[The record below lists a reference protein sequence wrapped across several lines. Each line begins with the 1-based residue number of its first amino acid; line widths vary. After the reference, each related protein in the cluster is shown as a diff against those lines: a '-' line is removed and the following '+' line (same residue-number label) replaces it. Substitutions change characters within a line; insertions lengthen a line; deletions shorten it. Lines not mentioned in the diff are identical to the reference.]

1 MFKSKKIRRSR
12 EFNKNNQ
19 LIDFEKAR
27 EARKEKREG
36 LAQTEEKEKPSQRE
50 VRKKNR
56 KRNFYAAALIAIVV
70 IICISAYQVIS
81 VRYDLA
87 VAQANREALEAEH
100 ARLEH
105 RLENIDTPEFIEY
118 RARTLL
124 RMIRPGEIYYVI
136 PINNEN

>member
-1 MFKSKKIRRSR
+1 MFKSKKVRRSR
-12 EFNKNNQ
+12 EFHKNNQ
-19 LIDFEKAR
+19 IIDFEKAR
-27 EARKEKREG
+27 EARKEKRES
-36 LAQTEEKEKPSQRE
+36 LAQAEEKEKPSQRE
-50 VRKKNR
+50 VRKSNR
-56 KRNFYAAALIAIVV
+56 KRNFYAAAIIAIVV
-70 IICISAYQVIS
+70 VICISAYQVIS

-87 VAQANREALEAEH
+87 VAQAHREALEAEH

>member
-1 MFKSKKIRRSR
+1 MFKRKKVRRSR

-19 LIDFEKAR
+19 LINFDEAR

-36 LAQTEEKEKPSQRE
+36 LVKAEEKETPSERE
-50 VRKKNR
+50 VRKKRR
-56 KRNFYAAALIAIVV
+56 KRNFYFAALLAIVV
-70 IICISAYQVIS
+70 VVCISIYQIIS

-87 VAQANREALEAEH
+87 VAQANIAALEAEQ

-105 RLENIDTPEFIEY
+105 RLENIDSPEFIEY

>member
-1 MFKSKKIRRSR
+1 MFKNKKVRRSR
-12 EFNKNNQ
+12 EFNKNNK
-19 LIDFEKAR
+19 LINFEEAR
-27 EARKEKREG
+27 EARKEKREN
-36 LAQTEEKEKPSQRE
+36 LIKTEEKETPSQRE
-50 VRKKNR
+50 VSRKKR
-56 KRNFYAAALIAIVV
+56 KRNFYAIALIAIVV
-70 IICISAYQVIS
+70 VICVSAYHVIS

-87 VAQANREALEAEH
+87 VAQANREALEAEK

-136 PINNEN
+136 PVNNEN